1 MVFVVYYLGSQ
12 KSTHYNRIY
21 RRIMKLSVKIAAL
34 MIALTMIVPIFFA
47 CNNMGG
53 DSITDNHIQNNNE
66 VTTSPDAEEQFL
78 PETEKGV
85 VTAPEAG
92 AKIYNIIFTLA
103 TVPPVL
109 AALDAI
115 ESGHETYA
123 LIERGKTYNG
133 IDEVAVIENAG
144 FDPANNLSNGFTSAE
159 FNLMVE
165 KVKELREA
173 EENSFFYFYSQDGT
187 ALRCA
192 AIAANA
198 NIPLEDFHVYMC
210 EDGSGAYKTFRE
222 TFVEGKSVND
232 KADEPY
238 EAFMDALGGAG
249 MNFTTVMSR
258 RDNKNSDEALKYNI
272 ASAFALSLLPNFTY
286 WLQSA
291 DQIESILLDT
301 RDSALSSVFGIG
313 ESGEDGAFSANLR
326 YQTISDK
333 ISSLSDSQKEDY
345 LTLMYG
351 DYYENTFAALT
362 RDTRA
367 GEPAPEEK
375 LVFIGARYGYYPKFA
390 SEKKYGV
397 GGLDDGDAFPES
409 YAELDAKYKNTLLFS
424 AESDYNTFLSV
435 LNDPEN
441 YPQDAPEDVIDEIR
455 RECFNLYIDYIFT
468 MKFTYSLYGG
478 EYDVILKGHPREV
491 LGAYGEWGGRYNVVR
506 TEVEGDGLKETK
518 YCFDKLLDRA
528 LIAFHAGDSTGKY
541 IGMVPFGTAAE
552 NLAYLGVDISVCGLP
567 SSTYSGLDTGV
578 DVLFVI
584 ADTDESICGDDSQVK
599 DRFNAGNLTYEKN
612 GERYNTVFYNNGS
625 VCKYAAKIL
634 KDSGDGDISAD
645 LEKLF
650 EAWLAANRPGSDDID
665 AQGFGK

>member
-1 MVFVVYYLGSQ
+1 
-12 KSTHYNRIY
+12 
-21 RRIMKLSVKIAAL
+21 MKLSVKIAAL

-47 CNNMGG
+47 CKNIGSG
-53 DSITDNHIQNNNE
+53 KDNNNTIDNE
-66 VTTSPDAEEQFL
+66 TTVLSDTEEQFL
-78 PETEKGV
+78 PEAEKGV

-115 ESGHETYA
+115 GSGHETYA

-133 IDEVAVIENAG
+133 ISEVAAIENAG
-144 FDPANNLSNGFTSAE
+144 FDPSNNLSNGFTSAE
-159 FNLMVE
+159 FDLMVE
-165 KVKELREA
+165 KVRELRES

-187 ALRCA
+187 ALKCA

-222 TFVEGKSVND
+222 TFVDGKSASEE
-232 KADEPY
+232 KDEPY
-238 EAFMDALGGAG
+238 EAFMDTLGGAG
-249 MNFTTVMSR
+249 LDFTTVMSR
-258 RDNKNSDEALKYNI
+258 RDNKNTDEALKYNI

-301 RDSALSSVFGIG
+301 RGSALPALFGIEG
-313 ESGEDGAFSANLR
+313 HEGDGVYSANVR

-333 ISSLSDSQKEDY
+333 ISTLSESQKSDY

-351 DYYENTFAALT
+351 DYYENTYAALT
-362 RDTRA
+362 RSERA

-390 SEKKYGV
+390 SEEKYGI
-397 GGLDDGDAFPES
+397 GGLTANDAFPES
-409 YAELDAKYKNTLLFS
+409 YAELDAKYKNVLLF
-424 AESDYNTFLSV
+424 ETEGDYDAFLSV
-435 LNDPEN
+435 INDSEN
-441 YPQDAPEDVIDEIR
+441 YPENAPADVIEEIR
-455 RECFNLYIDYIFT
+455 RECFDLYIDYIFT

-478 EYDVILKGHPREV
+478 EYDIILKGHPREV
-491 LGAYGEWGGRYNVVR
+491 LGAYGEWGKRYNVVR

-528 LIAFHAGDSTGKY
+528 LIAFHEQDSTGKY

-552 NLAYLGVDISVCGLP
+552 NLAYLGVPITVCGLP

-578 DVLFVI
+578 PVLFVI
-584 ADTDESICGDDSQVK
+584 AETDESICGDDSQVK
-599 DRFNAGNLTYEKN
+599 DRFNAGTLTY
-612 GERYNTVFYNNGS
+612 GENNTTVFYNNGS
-625 VCKYAAKIL
+625 VCKYTAQIL
-634 KDSGDGDISAD
+634 EDAGDKAVSA
-645 LEKLF
+645 EFERLF
-650 EAWLAANRPGSDDID
+650 GAWLAANRPGSTDID